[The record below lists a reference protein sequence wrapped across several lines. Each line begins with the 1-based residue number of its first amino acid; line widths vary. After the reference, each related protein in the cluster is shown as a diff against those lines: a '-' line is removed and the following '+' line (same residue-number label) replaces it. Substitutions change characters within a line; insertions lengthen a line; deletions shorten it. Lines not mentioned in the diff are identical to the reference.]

1 MTDATSPNTLP
12 SGKTAME
19 LLELYFL
26 DMRSHL
32 LEVAAGLDRIERAEG
47 GAEALKDPRFGQ
59 LIRSLEILGQTG
71 TNRAPAFL
79 EHFSDPA

>member
-32 LEVAAGLDRIERAEG
+32 LEVAAGLDRIERA
-47 GAEALKDPRFGQ
+47 LQ
-59 LIRSLEILGQTG
+59 VTG
-71 TNRAPAFL
+71 TARNWNTVTALTELTRSPA
-79 EHFSDPA
+79 